1 MTITFNRNTGEI
13 TLAHSGNTRTV
24 RERDLRHLA
33 SLQGWGD
40 VESHIEAA
48 KQNPGIA
55 ITVDNRSHVP
65 APRYSRVHAIAQ

>member
-1 MTITFNRNTGEI
+1 MTITFNRNTGEL
-13 TLAHSGNTRTV
+13 TLAHSGNSKTV

-33 SLQGWGD
+33 NLQGWGD

-55 ITVDNRSHVP
+55 ITVDNRSRVP
-65 APRYSRVHAIAQ
+65 APRNSRVYAVAQ